1 MVCEFFDDALIQY
14 LCIAAASLM
23 AINIYKYGWSN
34 GWIEGGS
41 ILFAIYAVMVVTVA
55 NNWVKEKQ
63 F

>member
-1 MVCEFFDDALIQY
+1 
-14 LCIAAASLM
+14 M